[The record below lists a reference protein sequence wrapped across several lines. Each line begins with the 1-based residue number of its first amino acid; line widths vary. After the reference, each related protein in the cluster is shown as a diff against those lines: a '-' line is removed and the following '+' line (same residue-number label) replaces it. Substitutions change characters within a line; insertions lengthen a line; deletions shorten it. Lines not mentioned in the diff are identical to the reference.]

1 MRVISIIARDTVL
14 ELLRKKVLLAILIAV
29 TFIAVLFVVSS
40 ATVPFFAEKMVEKA
54 TASNNSDPAQIAMLT
69 EQFKKQGYNL
79 LVSVFSWV
87 IEFLGTFL
95 ALIMFA
101 ALLPG
106 EIERGSIKFLI
117 SKPVSRLEVVL
128 GKWAGGT
135 LVLFC
140 YSVGTSV
147 LQMLSSLYLTG
158 GITPDDFRALP
169 FLFCKLFIR
178 GSVVMCLSVA
188 MKPILAGVLAFF
200 ISGDIFWAFAR
211 FTAQS
216 ALHYIMVIISYL
228 LPNYAIFPVRSS
240 LGCLA
245 QIMGSGA
252 TDLSVVDMAARCGY
266 ALIYT
271 AFMLFLTARQFER
284 KDLT

>member
-1 MRVISIIARDTVL
+1 
-14 ELLRKKVLLAILIAV
+14 
-29 TFIAVLFVVSS
+29 
-40 ATVPFFAEKMVEKA
+40 VEKA
-54 TASNNSDPAQIAMLT
+54 TVNNNSDPAQMAMLT
-69 EQFKKQGYNL
+69 EQFKSNGYTL

-87 IEFLGTFL
+87 IEFFGTFL
-95 ALIMFA
+95 ALIRFA
-101 ALLPG
+101 TLLPG

-169 FLFCKLFIR
+169 FRFCKLFMR

-200 ISGDIFWAFAR
+200 ISGDIFWVFAR
-211 FTAQS
+211 FTAQ
-216 ALHYIMVIISYL
+216 AVIHYLLLIISYL
-228 LPNYAIFPVRSS
+228 LPNYATFPVRSS

-245 QIMGSGA
+245 QLMGSGA
-252 TDLSVVDMAARCGY
+252 TDLSMLDIAARCGY
-266 ALIYT
+266 ALIY
-271 AFMLFLTARQFER
+271 AALMLFLTAWQFER